1 MSDSLQKFIFEHTPI
16 RGSIV
21 QLDAT
26 WQAVLE
32 RHEYPL
38 PIKNILG
45 ELMASA
51 ALLATT
57 LKFDGS
63 LIMQI
68 QGDGAVKLLVVECN
82 SDLTLRAMAQWDE
95 ASLDGLASFRQLT
108 GDGRFV
114 ITIDPKD
121 SRQTYQGIV
130 ELTGETVAETL
141 QHYMQTSE
149 QLATRL
155 WLTTGNNQAAGLLLQ
170 KLPGDLELDVDAWNR
185 TVQLAATVKAAEL
198 LLPPEEILHR
208 LYHEEDVRLFEP
220 IAVSFR
226 CTCSRERV
234 VGMLRMIGHDE
245 VTATLKQEGKV
256 EVTCQFCNRQYQFD
270 AVDAEQLFASDAITP
285 APPIKH

>member
-1 MSDSLQKFIFEHTPI
+1 MSDSLQKFIFENTPI

-38 PIKNILG
+38 PIKHILG

-82 SDLTLRAMAQWDE
+82 SDLTLRAMAQWDD
-95 ASLDGLASFRQLT
+95 ASLDGLATLRQLT

-141 QHYMQTSE
+141 QHYMETSE

-170 KLPGDLELDVDAWNR
+170 KLPGNQEMDIDAWDR
-185 TVQLAATVKAAEL
+185 AVQLASTVKEEEL
-198 LLPPEEILHR
+198 LLAPKEILHR
-208 LYHEEDVRLFEP
+208 LYHQEDVRLFEP

-234 VGMLRMIGHDE
+234 IGMLRMIGHEE
-245 VTATLKQEGKV
+245 VSATLKQEGKV
-256 EVTCQFCNRQYQFD
+256 EVICQFCNRQYEFD

>member
-1 MSDSLQKFIFEHTPI
+1 MADSLQKFIFEHAHI

-21 QLDAT
+21 QLGAT

-32 RHEYPL
+32 RHHYP
-38 PIKNILG
+38 PSIKNILG
-45 ELMASA
+45 ELMASV

-95 ASLDGLASFRQLT
+95 ASLDGLTSLRELT
-108 GDGRFV
+108 GSGRFV

-141 QHYMQTSE
+141 QHYMETSE

-155 WLTTGNNQAAGLLLQ
+155 WLTTANNQAAGLLLQ
-170 KLPGDLELDVDAWNR
+170 KLPGELEMDVDAWNR
-185 TVQLAATVKAAEL
+185 AVHLASTVKSAEL
-198 LLPPEEILHR
+198 LLPPEKILHL

-234 VGMLRMIGHDE
+234 VGMLRMIGRDE

>member
-1 MSDSLQKFIFEHTPI
+1 MSDSLQKFIFENTPI

-21 QLDAT
+21 QLGAT
-26 WQAVLE
+26 WHAVLE
-32 RHEYPL
+32 RHEYPS

-68 QGDGAVKLLVVECN
+68 QGQGAVKLLVVECN
-82 SDLTLRAMAQWDE
+82 SDLTLRAMAQWDD
-95 ASLDGLASFRQLT
+95 ATLDGLVTFRQLT

-141 QHYMQTSE
+141 QHYMETSE

-155 WLTTGNNQAAGLLLQ
+155 WLTTENNQAAGLLLQ
-170 KLPGDLELDVDAWNR
+170 KLPGEQEMDIDAWNR
-185 TVQLAATVKAAEL
+185 ALHLASTVNPDEL

-234 VGMLRMIGHDE
+234 IGMLRMIGHEE
-245 VTATLKQEGKV
+245 VSATLQQEGKV

-270 AVDAEQLFASDAITP
+270 AVDAEQLFASEAITP

>member
-1 MSDSLQKFIFEHTPI
+1 MSDSLQKFIFEHAQI

-21 QLDAT
+21 QLNAT

-32 RHEYPL
+32 RHEYPA

-68 QGDGAVKLLVVECN
+68 QGDGPVNLLVVECN
-82 SDLTLRAMAQWDE
+82 SDLTLRAMAQWDDDKI
-95 ASLDGLASFRQLT
+95 AGLDSLRALT

-114 ITIDPKD
+114 ITIDPKE

-130 ELTGETVAETL
+130 ELVGTTVAETL
-141 QHYMQTSE
+141 QHYMETSE

-155 WLTTGNNQAAGLLLQ
+155 WLTTENQHAAGMLLQ
-170 KLPGDLELDVDAWNR
+170 KLPGDQDHDTDAWNR
-185 TVQLAATVKAAEL
+185 ALHLASTIQAGEL
-198 LLPPEEILHR
+198 LLPPEKILHR

-220 IAVSFR
+220 VAVSFR

-234 VGMLRMIGHDE
+234 VGMLRMIGRDE
-245 VTATLKQEGKV
+245 VNATVEQEGQV
-256 EVTCQFCNRQYQFD
+256 EVTCQFCNRQYRFD
-270 AVDAEQLFASDAITP
+270 AVDAEQLFASDDIAP
-285 APPIKH
+285 AQPTRH

>member
-1 MSDSLQKFIFEHTPI
+1 MSDSLQKFIFEHAHI

-26 WQAVLE
+26 WQAVLD
-32 RHEYPL
+32 RHDYPE

-82 SDLTLRAMAQWDE
+82 SDLTLRAMAQWGDD
-95 ASLDGLASFRQLT
+95 SLDGLISLRELT

-141 QHYMQTSE
+141 QHYMETSE

-155 WLTTGNNQAAGLLLQ
+155 WLTTENNQAAGLLLQ
-170 KLPGDLELDVDAWNR
+170 KLPGDQEIDIDAWTR
-185 TVQLAATVKAAEL
+185 AVHLASTVKSAEL

-245 VTATLKQEGKV
+245 VNATLAQEGKV

-270 AVDAEQLFASDAITP
+270 AVDAEQIFVSETITP

>member
-1 MSDSLQKFIFEHTPI
+1 
-16 RGSIV
+16 
-21 QLDAT
+21 
-26 WQAVLE
+26 
-32 RHEYPL
+32 
-38 PIKNILG
+38 
-45 ELMASA
+45 MASA

-68 QGDGAVKLLVVECN
+68 QGQGAVKLLVVECN
-82 SDLTLRAMAQWDE
+82 SDLTLRAMAQWDD
-95 ASLDGLASFRQLT
+95 ATLDGLVTFRQLT

-141 QHYMQTSE
+141 QHYMETSE

-155 WLTTGNNQAAGLLLQ
+155 WLTTENNQAAGLLLQ
-170 KLPGDLELDVDAWNR
+170 KLPGEQEMDIDAWNR
-185 TVQLAATVKAAEL
+185 ALHLASTVNPDEL

-234 VGMLRMIGHDE
+234 IGMLRMIGHEE
-245 VTATLKQEGKV
+245 VSATLQQEGKV

-270 AVDAEQLFASDAITP
+270 AVDAEQLFASEAITP

>member
-1 MSDSLQKFIFEHTPI
+1 MSDSLQKFIFEHAQI

-21 QLDAT
+21 QLGAT

-32 RHEYPL
+32 RHEYP
-38 PIKNILG
+38 PAIKNILG

-57 LKFDGS
+57 LKFEGS

-68 QGDGAVKLLVVECN
+68 QGDGAVNLLVVECN
-82 SDLTLRAMAQWDE
+82 SDLTLRAMAQWDKD
-95 ASLDGLASFRQLT
+95 AIDGLSTLRELA

-114 ITIDPKD
+114 ITIDPKE

-130 ELTGETVAETL
+130 ELTGTTVAETL
-141 QHYMQTSE
+141 QHYMETSE

-155 WLTTGNNQAAGLLLQ
+155 WLTTENNQAAGMLLQ
-170 KLPGDLELDVDAWNR
+170 KLPGNHDADMDAWDR
-185 TVQLAATVKAAEL
+185 AVLLAATVKSDEL
-198 LLPPEEILHR
+198 LLPPEKILHR

-220 IAVSFR
+220 VPVSFR

-245 VTATLKQEGKV
+245 VSATLKQEGIV
-256 EVTCQFCNRQYQFD
+256 EVTCQFCNRQYRFD
-270 AVDAEQLFASDAITP
+270 AVDAEQVFAGDVIAP
-285 APPIKH
+285 APSTRH